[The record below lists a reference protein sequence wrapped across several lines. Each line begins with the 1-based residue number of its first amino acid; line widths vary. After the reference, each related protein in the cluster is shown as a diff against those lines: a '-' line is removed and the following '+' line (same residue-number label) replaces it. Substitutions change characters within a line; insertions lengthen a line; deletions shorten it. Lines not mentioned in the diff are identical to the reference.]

1 MKVIHLIPAAYLST
15 YPCHISMEFSTMQKN
30 LLVTLRDITSC
41 SQGVRFVSSFFH
53 NPQNIELTLFYL
65 VGGVVPEQQASELW
79 DDARGDNIALPSEA
93 EKALALCRSSLIKKG
108 FAEKQIKKVTRRIQ
122 AGTIQDIIYEAQ
134 NSLCDAVLLGKRST
148 SFVEDII
155 CGNKGHELLEKELAS
170 PVWFCRNPEEGRKNV
185 LVCLDGSEVGEK
197 VAGHVGY
204 MLQGEEQHGV
214 TLFHADKGQGI
225 DKQKMFARV
234 GEIFASYGIG
244 AERIRQVVV
253 KPLLGVASA
262 ILSESD
268 KGSYAAIAMGSIGRT
283 ADKRMYEKM
292 VVSCHT

>member
-1 MKVIHLIPAAYLST
+1 
-15 YPCHISMEFSTMQKN
+15 MQKS

-53 NPQNIELTLFYL
+53 NRQYVELTLFYL
-65 VGGVVPEQQASELW
+65 VGRVAAEQQVSELW
-79 DDARGDNIALPSEA
+79 DNARGDNIALPSGA
-93 EKALALCRSSLIKKG
+93 AKALALCRSNLIKKG
-108 FAEKQIKKVTRRIQ
+108 FAEKQIKQVTRRMQ
-122 AGTIQDIIYEAQ
+122 AGTIQDIIHEAQ
-134 NSLCDAVLLGKRST
+134 NSLYDAVILGKRST

-170 PVWFCRNPEEGRKNV
+170 PVWFCRDPEEGRKDV

-197 VAGHVGY
+197 VADHVGY
-204 MLQGEEQHGV
+204 ILQGEEQHGV
-214 TLFHADKGQGI
+214 TLFHADKGQGV

-244 AERIRQVVV
+244 AGRIRQVVV

-262 ILSESD
+262 ILAESD
-268 KGSYAAIAMGSIGRT
+268 KGRYAAIAMGSIGRS
-283 ADKRMYEKM
+283 ADKGMYEKI
-292 VVSCHT
+292 VGSKCKNVFNEIDKAALWLVP